1 MKKVLLATAAVLLMT
16 GCSQNEEFENQVKD
30 AEIGFNTAV
39 SHATR
44 AILTENADFNNFIA
58 YGYAHEGD
66 FDGTTTATVM
76 SGAEYTK
83 SGEVWSTGGHYYWPT
98 SGKVTF
104 FGYAGKG
111 ITKGDVTFAKEAANY
126 PTLKYTV
133 LDEISTQKDLVVAQT
148 PNQTKTGDGSASLT
162 FKHALTQVY
171 FKLKGTDSD
180 LIYSVSKIAIKS
192 ARKTGTFTY
201 AAGAVIGSWAPD
213 KTTTADYTI
222 SLLPVVEVT
231 GDAADPVVLNDAET
245 QVMILM
251 PQTLDSQVAIEVT
264 YSAEKDGVE
273 VHSATT
279 PTVINLTGSWGV
291 GAKIAYVLTLNGDNI
306 KLTGTS
312 DDNSW
317 TPKDE
322 NKEVN

>member
-1 MKKVLLATAAVLLMT
+1 MKKVLLATAAVILMT
-16 GCSQNEEFENQVKD
+16 GCSQNEEFENPAQNG
-30 AEIGFNTAV
+30 EIGFNTAV

-44 AILTENADFNNFIA
+44 AILTENVNFDNFIA
-58 YGYAHEGD
+58 YGYAHDGD

-76 SGAEYTK
+76 SEAEYIK
-83 SGEVWSTGGHYYWPT
+83 SDGAWAADGHYYWPT

-111 ITKGDVTFAKEAANY
+111 IAKGDVAFAKEATKY
-126 PTLKYTV
+126 PTLTYTV
-133 LDEISTQKDLVVAQT
+133 LDDISTQKDLVVAQT
-148 PNQTKTGDGSASLT
+148 PNQTKTGDGSSNLT

-171 FKLKGTDSD
+171 FKLKGTDAD

-201 AAGAVIGSWAPD
+201 ADGDAIGNWVPD
-213 KTTTADYTI
+213 ATTADYTI
-222 SLLPVVEVT
+222 TLSPEKEVT
-231 GDAADPVVLNDAET
+231 GGAADPVVLNNAET